1 MKSNLTIRSLAILC
15 VLAAAPISS
24 ALADEELA
32 ANPYRPSVGS
42 PASLSAPGHF
52 EVEAGFAREA
62 AGDARLYN
70 TPMLLKYAFTD
81 RVGVTFGISP
91 WVRMTEPG
99 SSVSGNSDGT
109 ITLKLAQPV
118 TEAFMVGG
126 ELTASVPVASNDL
139 GSKRSDVTLNL
150 IASNDF
156 AGFHS
161 DINVNATRLG
171 DAQEPGV
178 STQIT
183 GWSAGISRPLTE
195 RLGAG
200 VEVSGTRQRGIG
212 SSNQWLLF
220 LSYSLSKKLV
230 IDVYAAREH
239 AADSHTNKAGF
250 GFTYLFAN

>member
-1 MKSNLTIRSLAILC
+1 MTVRSLAILC
-15 VLAAAPISS
+15 ALAALPVSA
-24 ALADEELA
+24 ALADDDLA

-52 EVEAGFAREA
+52 EIEAGFARETA
-62 AGDARLYN
+62 ADARLYS

-91 WVRMTEPG
+91 WLRMSAPG
-99 SSVSGNSDGT
+99 TSVSGNSDGS

-118 TEAFMVGG
+118 TEAFMVGA
-126 ELTASVPVASNDL
+126 ELTASVPVASNGL

-171 DAQEPGV
+171 DAQDEGV
-178 STQIT
+178 AAQIT
-183 GWSAGISRPLTE
+183 GWSAGISHPLSE

-200 VEVSGTRQRGIG
+200 LEVSGTRQRGAG
-212 SSNQWLLF
+212 TSNQWLAF
-220 LSYSLSKKLV
+220 VSYAFSKKLV
-230 IDVYAAREH
+230 VDLYAARET
-239 AADSHTNKAGF
+239 ASGVHTNKAGF
-250 GFTYLFAN
+250 GFTYMFAN